1 MSDKN
6 GVLQDAAR
14 ELKELRKTLAEGT
27 EETRTRVQSH
37 LKTTA
42 SAVRAELDE
51 LDDDAREQ
59 AERLLHDLDQFADTV
74 EKQAARQFKEVDQQA
89 HKNPWR
95 LILTAFVIGL
105 IIGILIKKD

>member
-1 MSDKN
+1 MSEKN
-6 GVLQDAAR
+6 GVLKDAAH
-14 ELKELRKTLAEGT
+14 ELKELRKAVAEGT
-27 EETRTRVQSH
+27 KENRARVQSQ
-37 LKTTA
+37 LRATA
-42 SAVRAELDE
+42 GALRAELDE

-59 AERLLHDLDQFADTV
+59 AERLLSDLDKFADTV
-74 EKQAARQFKEVDQQA
+74 EKRAAQQFQNVDQQA